1 MRRRVGKDA
10 SRVVPT
16 TTFCNIQTSS
26 PDERFALT
34 EGAASSPRL
43 EGWPSDEPGPM
54 VRDAQDALLT
64 MKIEP
69 HNAGSA
75 VT

>member
-26 PDERFALT
+26 PALT